1 MLIRSQFNSKVKGA
15 GFRKNG
21 KPRHIKKTCLLA
33 KIKTRCLL
41 REKNPAM
48 AICITMYNEDEKELK
63 MTLRGLVHNYNCFR
77 AEKKNKFTKDDF
89 LIFIVCDG
97 YDRIPDSFKELARE
111 KGFLDENK
119 LVDRGFMDYDEN
131 LPQKYKMR
139 PLKDIVDSN
148 IDEKNIPQNLLHV
161 FQVTTWDVG
170 LDEDILKG
178 RRMHICFGIK
188 HRNDGK
194 INSHRWFFQGICKY
208 LKPDFCLMLD
218 IGTQADNYALM
229 KLYKHM
235 K

>member
-131 LPQKYKMR
+131 LP
-139 PLKDIVDSN
+139 
-148 IDEKNIPQNLLHV
+148 
-161 FQVTTWDVG
+161 
-170 LDEDILKG
+170 
-178 RRMHICFGIK
+178 
-188 HRNDGK
+188 
-194 INSHRWFFQGICKY
+194 
-208 LKPDFCLMLD
+208 
-218 IGTQADNYALM
+218 
-229 KLYKHM
+229 
-235 K
+235 